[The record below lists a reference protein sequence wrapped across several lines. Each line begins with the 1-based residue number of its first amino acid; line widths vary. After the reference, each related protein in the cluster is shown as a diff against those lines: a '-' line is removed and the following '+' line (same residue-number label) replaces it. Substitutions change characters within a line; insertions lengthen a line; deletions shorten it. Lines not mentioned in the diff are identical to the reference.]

1 MSPEQADLVNQD
13 IDMRSDIYS
22 LGVLLYELLTGT
34 LPFEREAL
42 RKAAFG
48 EIQRIIREEEPPR
61 PSTKLSSL
69 GDEAT
74 EIVQNRQT
82 ELSSLIKRL
91 YKELEWIPLKAMRK
105 ERGHR
110 YQSASA
116 FADDIRNY
124 LNGSP
129 LIAGPESGIYRIRK
143 FVRRHRAAVTGITAV
158 MLVLVAGVIV
168 STLFAMQA
176 KRERAITASE
186 AEARRRALY
195 RNQIALTQIKT
206 EQGNWSEAQKLLEQC
221 PSDLR
226 SWEWAWLHG
235 LSNRVITTLNVGEE
249 CEYVVFSPD
258 GKKVAFDCSD
268 KIQIYDFQAA
278 QNTITLCLEIDDGGF
293 TVPPKFSPDGRRI
306 AGMYNCHIQV
316 WDANNGRKLSEF
328 LQEDEHRDLH
338 GDFVF
343 LPTGQCITAISGSNA
358 GIWDVDTG
366 RKLADFAS
374 DNSMMRLSPDG
385 SRIAVRSVEDSSCF
399 NILSIDTNRKSG
411 LYEGHRSEITC
422 FAFDSNSTLLATGS
436 EDGVIKVWDTN
447 LEQEIVTLHAHEGSI
462 AGICFDNH
470 GKRMATASQ
479 YHLFEGGA
487 FEKMPILPG
496 FFSFEQTIRIWD
508 VKTWQADIVFR
519 NPQGPT
525 RCIAIS
531 PDGDCLASVGW
542 PVRESTPAAVWNV
555 TQRPVRLLAGQET
568 SCHDLAFPCRFSDDG
583 NWLVVDGLARFV
595 SQLRRV
601 FATIDRADV

>member
-1 MSPEQADLVNQD
+1 VKGAFTTRVSPNGRYVVCADVHSTLAHLAYFDGSNSVNLFERDQ
-13 IDMRSDIYS
+13 S
-22 LGVLLYELLTGT
+22 TGT
-34 LPFEREAL
+34 LPFDREAL

-61 PSTKLSSL
+61 PSQKLSSL

-82 ELSSLIKRL
+82 ELPSLIKRL

-105 ERGHR
+105 ERTHR
-110 YQSASA
+110 YQSASEL
-116 FADDIRNY
+116 ADDIQNY

-129 LIAGPESGIYRIRK
+129 LIAGPESRIYRARK
-143 FVRRHRAAVTGITAV
+143 FVRRHRAVVAGITAV
-158 MLVLVAGVIV
+158 ILVLLAGVIV
-168 STLFAMQA
+168 SMLFALEA
-176 KRERAITASE
+176 RRERAITASE

-195 RNQIALTQIKT
+195 LNQIALAQIKT
-206 EQGNWSEAQKLLEQC
+206 EQEDWSEAQKLLGQC

-235 LSNRVITTLNVGEE
+235 LSDRVITTLDIGEE
-249 CEYVVFSPD
+249 CGYVVFSPD

-278 QNTITLCLEIDDGGF
+278 QNTITLCLEIDGGGF
-293 TVPPKFSPDGRRI
+293 TVPLKFSPDGSRI
-306 AGMYNCHIQV
+306 AAMYNGHILM
-316 WDANNGRKLSEF
+316 WDANDGRKLSEF
-328 LQEDEHRDLH
+328 LREDEHRDLH

-343 LPTGQCITAISGSNA
+343 LPTGQCIAAIPGGNA
-358 GIWDVDTG
+358 GIWDVDSG
-366 RKLADFAS
+366 RKLADFAG

-399 NILSIDTNRKSG
+399 NILSIDTNHKSG

-436 EDGVIKVWDTN
+436 EDGVVKVWDTN

-479 YHLFEGGA
+479 YHLFEGA
-487 FEKMPILPG
+487 YRENMIIALPQLA
-496 FFSFEQTIRIWD
+496 SLEQTIRIWD
-508 VKTWQADIVFR
+508 VKTWHADIVFK

-531 PDGDCLASVGW
+531 PEGDCLASVENME
-542 PVRESTPAAVWNV
+542 RPAL
-555 TQRPVRLLAGQET
+555 RL
-568 SCHDLAFPCRFSDDG
+568 
-583 NWLVVDGLARFV
+583 
-595 SQLRRV
+595 
-601 FATIDRADV
+601 